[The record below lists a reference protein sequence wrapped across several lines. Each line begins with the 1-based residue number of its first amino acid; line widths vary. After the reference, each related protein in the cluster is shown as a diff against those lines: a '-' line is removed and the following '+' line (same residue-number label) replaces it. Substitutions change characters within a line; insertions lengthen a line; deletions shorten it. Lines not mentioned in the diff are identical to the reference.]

1 MTPPALYGLGVV
13 LPAAVL
19 DWLLGDPRWLPHP
32 VRWMGRAIAAWEAPL
47 RRRFPKT
54 AAGERGAGALLVLV
68 MLLLFGGGS
77 ALLLALC
84 ERVSPWLAWGVSVWF
99 SYQLLSARDLQVES
113 AAVYRPLREGDL
125 PLARTMVGRIVGRDT
140 SVLDEAGVTRAAVET
155 VAENTGDGVISPM
168 LFLALGG
175 LPLGMAFKAVSTLD
189 SMVGY
194 RTPKYQ
200 YFGTAAAKLD
210 DVLNFVPA
218 RLSGILMC
226 LGAAL
231 LPGCSGGRAW
241 RIFWRDRKKHA
252 SPNSAH
258 SEAACA
264 GALGVQLAGDAQYF
278 GTLVRKPTLGDSVR
292 PVEPEDIA
300 RACRL
305 MYATEGLTLL
315 LLAGIGLILNLL

>member
-54 AAGERGAGALLVLV
+54 AEGERGAGALLVLL

-113 AAVYRPLREGDL
+113 AAVYRPLRDGDL

-155 VAENTGDGVISPM
+155 VAENTGDGVISPV

-210 DVLNFVPA
+210 DLLNFEYPGLHGRLPHPGVP
-218 RLSGILMC
+218 
-226 LGAAL
+226 
-231 LPGCSGGRAW
+231 
-241 RIFWRDRKKHA
+241 IFWHGRR
-252 SPNSAH
+252 
-258 SEAACA
+258 
-264 GALGVQLAGDAQYF
+264 
-278 GTLVRKPTLGDSVR
+278 
-292 PVEPEDIA
+292 
-300 RACRL
+300 
-305 MYATEGLTLL
+305 
-315 LLAGIGLILNLL
+315 

>member
-13 LPAAVL
+13 LPAAAL

-32 VRWMGRAIAAWEAPL
+32 VRWMGRTISALEPFL
-47 RRRFPKT
+47 RRAFPKT
-54 AAGERGAGALLVLV
+54 HTGERIAGGALVLLMAV
-68 MLLLFGGGS
+68 LFGGGS
-77 ALLLALC
+77 VLLLRLC
-84 ERVSPWLAWGVSVWF
+84 GVASPWLAWGVEVWF
-99 SYQLLSARDLQVES
+99 SFQLLSARDLQVES
-113 AAVYRPLREGDL
+113 AAVYRPLRDGDL
-125 PLARTMVGRIVGRDT
+125 PLARTMVGRIVGRDA

-155 VAENTGDGVISPM
+155 VAENTGDGVISPV

-210 DVLNFVPA
+210 DLLNFLPA
-218 RLSGILMC
+218 RLTGLLMC

-231 LPGCSGGRAW
+231 LPGCSGRGAW

-258 SEAACA
+258 GEAACA
-264 GALGVQLAGDAQYF
+264 GALGVRLAGDAVYF
-278 GTLVRKPTLGDSVR
+278 GALVRKPTLGDGTR
-292 PVEPEDIA
+292 PVEAEDIL
-300 RACRL
+300 RAIRL
-305 MYATEGLTLL
+305 MYAAQLLTLAL
-315 LLAGIGLILNLL
+315 LTVIFLGLQMM